1 MPRKDILSNVTASKR
16 PTRGVREKKTFGRVY
31 TPKKIVDL
39 ILDLADYRGEKIVG
53 KHVVDNSCGDG
64 AFLTEIVERY
74 CRACP
79 VNLKSN
85 LEKFVHGIEI
95 DDEERRKCLARLD
108 AVAARYGIL
117 DVRWDVVCADATRF
131 GRFDAKMDYVFGNPP
146 YVRVHNLGAS
156 FDRVKTFEF
165 ARGGMTDLYLVFYE
179 IGLRMLRSGGTL
191 GYITPS
197 SFFNSLAGAPLRD
210 CLVRDNL
217 LEKLVD
223 LGHYQV
229 FNATTYATI
238 AVLKKNRTQETT
250 AFYEYD
256 GTLTPIDV
264 LQCDDFFLNGA
275 FYFSS
280 RKNLQ
285 TLKEIFALGKVGTKF
300 RVKNGFA
307 TLADSFFIGD
317 SLDFEHTIPVVKA
330 STGRRT
336 RCLFPYVDGRLI
348 PYEELSQSPE
358 LAAYYE
364 KNVDRL
370 KKRSLENP
378 DAWQGFGRS
387 QGIND
392 VAKPKVAVNSLIR
405 NAGDLKLTPAPP
417 GTGVYGGLYVLSD
430 LSYEEIAALARREE
444 FGQYVALLKKY
455 KSGGYYAFSSKDLKI
470 YLEYAYA
477 KRERTRRQ

>member
-1 MPRKDILSNVTASKR
+1 
-16 PTRGVREKKTFGRVY
+16 
-31 TPKKIVDL
+31 
-39 ILDLADYRGEKIVG
+39 
-53 KHVVDNSCGDG
+53 
-64 AFLTEIVERY
+64 
-74 CRACP
+74 
-79 VNLKSN
+79 
-85 LEKFVHGIEI
+85 
-95 DDEERRKCLARLD
+95 
-108 AVAARYGIL
+108 
-117 DVRWDVVCADATRF
+117 
-131 GRFDAKMDYVFGNPP
+131 
-146 YVRVHNLGAS
+146 
-156 FDRVKTFEF
+156 
-165 ARGGMTDLYLVFYE
+165 
-179 IGLRMLRSGGTL
+179 
-191 GYITPS
+191 
-197 SFFNSLAGAPLRD
+197 
-210 CLVRDNL
+210 
-217 LEKLVD
+217 
-223 LGHYQV
+223 
-229 FNATTYATI
+229 
-238 AVLKKNRTQETT
+238 
-250 AFYEYD
+250 
-256 GTLTPIDV
+256 
-264 LQCDDFFLNGA
+264 
-275 FYFSS
+275 
-280 RKNLQ
+280 
-285 TLKEIFALGKVGTKF
+285 GTKF

-336 RCLFPYVDGRLI
+336 RCLFPYADGRLI

-405 NAGDLKLTPAPP
+405 NADDLKLTPAPP
-417 GTGVYGGLYVLSD
+417 GTGVYGGLYVLSE
-430 LSYEEIAALARREE
+430 LSYEEIAALARRDE